1 MMGMGHEDHD
11 QTTPLSRGL
20 TFLKQDV
27 AHSSRIREYESKAK
41 DDQLRIAKL
50 EGALRLAVQVLVGG
64 DEAERVAVAE
74 QLQKTLKAKRG

>member
-1 MMGMGHEDHD
+1 MTGMRYDTHD
-11 QTTPLSRGL
+11 QAIPLSRGM

-27 AHSSRIREYESKAK
+27 AHSRRIREYESRAK

-50 EGALRLAVQVLVGG
+50 EGALRLAIQVLADG

-74 QLQKTLKAKRG
+74 QLRKTLKA